1 MFQIQDWGLIPY
13 TESSE
18 KQKEIAQNILTNRE
32 QSNNSVFVLCE
43 HPSVITI
50 GKSGSLDNILF
61 DEPTLTSKNIQVSY
75 TNRGGDVTLHNPNQL
90 IGYPIF
96 DLTHYKTDLHWFLRE
111 IEECIIEVIA
121 EYGLKG
127 GRVDGLTGV
136 WLENERKICAI
147 GLHCSRWITSHGFAL
162 NVNNDLAEFEN
173 IIPCGIKEKQV
184 TSLEKELGQ
193 SIDMS
198 ELKSK
203 TLDIFKKHFV

>member
-1 MFQIQDWGLIPY
+1 MFEFQDWSLIAY
-13 TESSE
+13 LESSE
-18 KQKEIAQNILTNRE
+18 KQKNIAQNMLSNRE
-32 QSNNSVFVLCE
+32 SFNNSIFVLCE

-61 DEPTLTSKNIQVSY
+61 DEKTLNSKNIEVSY
-75 TNRGGDVTLHNPNQL
+75 TNRGGDVTLHNPKQL
-90 IGYPIF
+90 VGYPIF
-96 DLTHYKTDLHWFLRE
+96 DLTYYKTDLHWFLRE

-121 EYGLKG
+121 DYGLIG

-162 NVNNDLAEFEN
+162 NVNNDLSEFEN

-184 TSLEKELGQ
+184 TSLEKELNH

-198 ELKSK
+198 ELKTK
-203 TLDIFKKHFV
+203 TLEVFKKHFV

>member
-61 DEPTLTSKNIQVSY
+61 DEPTLTSKNIQLSY

-90 IGYPIF
+90 VGYPIF

-136 WLENERKICAI
+136 WLGNERKICAI

-162 NVNNDLAEFEN
+162 NVNNDLSEFEN

>member
-1 MFQIQDWGLIPY
+1 MFKIQDWGLIPY
-13 TESSE
+13 IESSE
-18 KQKEIAQNILTNRE
+18 RQKNISQNILANRE
-32 QSNNSVFVLCE
+32 QNNNSVFVLCE

-61 DEPTLTSKNIQVSY
+61 DEETLNSKNIQLSY
-75 TNRGGDVTLHNPNQL
+75 TNRGGDVTLHNPKQL

-96 DLTHYKTDLHWFLRE
+96 DLTYYKTDLHWFLRE

-127 GRVDGLTGV
+127 GRVEGLTGV
-136 WLENERKICAI
+136 WLENKRKICAI

-162 NVNNDLAEFEN
+162 NVNNDLSEFEN

-184 TSLEKELGQ
+184 TSLEKELNYT
-193 SIDMS
+193 IDMI

-203 TLDIFKKHFV
+203 ILSVFKKHFV